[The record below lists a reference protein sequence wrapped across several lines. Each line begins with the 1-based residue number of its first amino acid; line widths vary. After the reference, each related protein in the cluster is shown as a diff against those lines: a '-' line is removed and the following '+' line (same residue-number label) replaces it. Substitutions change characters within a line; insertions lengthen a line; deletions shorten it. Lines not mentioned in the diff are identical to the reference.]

1 MPTDPAARPALR
13 LVDDAPPPAG
23 RPRRAA
29 VAIDEAVVAGALRHL
44 RSPRQLTG
52 HPLAALVALRPLVA
66 ADRVDDARARALALA
81 ELLRAVVGDGLR
93 QRRGAAEVAEDAPRA
108 EFEAALFDDFA
119 AGDVEREA
127 WSVLY
132 HRFAA
137 PARWPAKR
145 IERVGACSRRTVL
158 RRLNLGVALVSQ
170 RLRALERAAGGGP
183 AAPADALGAAWQRAL
198 AASGSSDGDADPV
211 DAPGRFGL
219 RAIAASMLLDH
230 LERALGD
237 AWRPDGLQ

>member
-1 MPTDPAARPALR
+1 MPADPAARPSLR
-13 LVDDAPPPAG
+13 LVDDAPPAAA
-23 RPRRAA
+23 RPPRAHVA
-29 VAIDEAVVAGALRHL
+29 VDEAVVAGALRNL

-52 HPLAALVALRPLVA
+52 HPLAALLALRPLLPADRA
-66 ADRVDDARARALALA
+66 ADDRAQAHALAD
-81 ELLRAVVGDGLR
+81 LLRAVVGDGLR
-93 QRRGAAEVAEDAPRA
+93 QRRGAEALAEDAPRA
-108 EFEAALFDDFA
+108 AFEAALFDDFA

-158 RRLNLGVALVSQ
+158 RRLNLGVALVCE
-170 RLRALERAAGGGP
+170 RLRTIERAAGGGP

-198 AASGSSDGDADPV
+198 EASGPVDADGV
-211 DAPGRFGL
+211 AADAPGRFGL

-230 LERALGD
+230 LEQALGD